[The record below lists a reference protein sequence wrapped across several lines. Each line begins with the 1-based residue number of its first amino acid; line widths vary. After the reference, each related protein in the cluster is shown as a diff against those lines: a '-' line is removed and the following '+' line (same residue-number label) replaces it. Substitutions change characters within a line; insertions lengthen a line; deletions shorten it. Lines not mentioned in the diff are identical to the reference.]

1 MDLIVIAAISVLIPL
16 HVVEEWVFPGGF
28 HYHYNTVMKSKQ
40 LDRYPMSRLTDML
53 TNFIATIFYVIL
65 TLVCIVLGYV
75 PLGISIGTFFFCL
88 LEVIIH
94 TAFGTFMYFKFK
106 SKGKSTIYGPGSITA
121 YFGFAILG
129 GILFYEIIGTTITTI
144 DWFITLAVLLFI
156 LIGCILIPENCLK
169 KENND
174 FNFESAGY
182 YEKFL

>member
-16 HVVEEWVFPGGF
+16 HVIEEWVFPGGF

-53 TNFIATIFYVIL
+53 TNFIATI
-65 TLVCIVLGYV
+65 
-75 PLGISIGTFFFCL
+75 
-88 LEVIIH
+88 
-94 TAFGTFMYFKFK
+94 
-106 SKGKSTIYGPGSITA
+106 
-121 YFGFAILG
+121 
-129 GILFYEIIGTTITTI
+129 
-144 DWFITLAVLLFI
+144 
-156 LIGCILIPENCLK
+156 LIPENCLK